1 MAVMNACLLQQKAFP
16 EQLSNNM
23 RFNAVTEVL
32 LQYKTKCLKCG

>member
-16 EQLSNNM
+16 KQLNNNV

-32 LQYKTKCLKCG
+32 LQY